1 MLSLRHG
8 VLDKDADVGKRG
20 EQPMDGTNR
29 IAIRPGLRVSI
40 VLKQDQK
47 NGKQTEG
54 IVAEIL
60 TKSSYHPHGI
70 KVRLESGDIGRV
82 KTIK

>member
-8 VLDKDADVGKRG
+8 VLGKDADIGKRG

-29 IAIRPGLRVSI
+29 IDIRPGLQVSI

-47 NGKQTEG
+47 TGKQTEG

-70 KVRLESGDIGRV
+70 KVRLESGDVGRV
-82 KTIK
+82 KKIK

>member
-1 MLSLRHG
+1 
-8 VLDKDADVGKRG
+8 
-20 EQPMDGTNR
+20 MDGTNR
-29 IAIRPGLRVSI
+29 IDIRPGLQVSI

-47 NGKQTEG
+47 TGKQTEG

-60 TKSSYHPHGI
+60 TKSPYHSHGI
-70 KVRLESGDIGRV
+70 KVRLASGDVGRV

>member
-1 MLSLRHG
+1 
-8 VLDKDADVGKRG
+8 
-20 EQPMDGTNR
+20 MDGTNR
-29 IAIRPGLRVSI
+29 IDIRPGLRVSI

-47 NGKQTEG
+47 TGKQTEG

-60 TKSSYHPHGI
+60 TKSPYHSHGI
-70 KVRLESGDIGRV
+70 KVRLASGDVGRV